1 MMGNEA
7 SRRQCEV
14 FGLANLQNQSS
25 VCPKRIWSTRVYV
38 CGLGIQDS
46 GYSCSYDF
54 EYDSDSDFCKERKKS
69 YLQHSKV
76 VQIGA

>member
-1 MMGNEA
+1 
-7 SRRQCEV
+7 
-14 FGLANLQNQSS
+14 
-25 VCPKRIWSTRVYV
+25 VYMCV
-38 CGLGIQDS
+38 VLGIQDS